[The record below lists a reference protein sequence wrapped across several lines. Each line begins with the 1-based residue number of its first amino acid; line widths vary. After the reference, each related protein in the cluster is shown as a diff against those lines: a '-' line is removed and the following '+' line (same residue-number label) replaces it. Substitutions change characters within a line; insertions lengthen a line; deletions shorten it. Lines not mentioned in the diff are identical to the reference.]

1 MAGGEGGGGGER
13 SLQETP
19 TWAVAVVCSVFVILS
34 VLIEHGIH
42 SLGKW
47 FQKKQKKAMIEALEK
62 IKSELMLLGF
72 ISLLLTF
79 GTNYIKKICIP
90 KGVGDT
96 MLPCKKVEPGGDDGG
111 DGRRGLLSFEVE
123 EDIDVMLW
131 RRVLATSTSGDEYC
145 STKDKVPLMSA
156 SGLHQL
162 HIFIFVLAV
171 FHIFYSVM
179 TMLLSQAKMK
189 KWKSWEAET
198 SSLEYQ
204 FSNDPARFRLAHQT
218 SFVKQHSG
226 WSRMPGIRWIVA
238 FFRQFFASVTKVD
251 YMTMRHGFINAHLS
265 PNSKFNFHK
274 YIKRSMEDDFKV
286 VVGIS
291 MPLWVSAIIFLLLNV
306 YKWNTLLWL
315 SFIPLLI
322 LLLVGTKL
330 ELIIMEMAQEIQDR
344 TTIVRGVPV
353 VEPNNKYFWFNRP
366 QWILFL
372 IHFTLFQNAFQIA
385 LFLWTV
391 YEFKIK
397 SCFHE
402 NLRLILIRVILGV
415 FLQFICSYITFPLY
429 ALITQ
434 MGSHM
439 KKAIFEE
446 QTAKAIKKWQKAAKN
461 RTKLRK
467 AGMNND
473 VSNSGY
479 MSGETTP
486 SRGTSPIHLLH
497 KYKPSSH
504 HTDTECVLYSPS
516 SYPSDTELSE
526 TELAYTL
533 HNHLQLNEIT
543 TSHGHEHGP
552 PNNKQESLNV
562 DFSFDKP

>member
-1 MAGGEGGGGGER
+1 MAGGEGGAGER

-47 FQKKQKKAMIEALEK
+47 FQKKQKKAMNEALEK

-72 ISLLLTF
+72 LSLLLTF

-90 KGVGDT
+90 HSIGDT
-96 MLPCKKVEPGGDDGG
+96 MLPCKKVVSHGG
-111 DGRRGLLSFEVE
+111 DGRRRLLSFET
-123 EDIDVMLW
+123 EDDNDVLSW
-131 RRVLATSTSGDEYC
+131 RRILATSISGDDYC
-145 STKDKVPLMSA
+145 STKGKVPLISA

-162 HIFIFVLAV
+162 HIFVFVLAV
-171 FHIFYSVM
+171 SHIFYSVM
-179 TMLLSQAKMK
+179 TMVLSQAKMK

-251 YMTMRHGFINAHLS
+251 YMTMRHGFINAHLG

-291 MPLWVSAIIFLLLNV
+291 MPLWVSAIIFLLLN
-306 YKWNTLLWL
+306 
-315 SFIPLLI
+315 I

-391 YEFKIK
+391 
-397 SCFHE
+397 
-402 NLRLILIRVILGV
+402 
-415 FLQFICSYITFPLY
+415 
-429 ALITQ
+429 

-446 QTAKAIKKWQKAAKN
+446 QTAKAIKKWQKTAKN

-467 AGMNND
+467 AGMDN

-486 SRGTSPIHLLH
+486 SQGTSPIHLLH
-497 KYKPSSH
+497 KYKPSSN
-504 HTDTECVLYSPS
+504 HTDTESVLYSPR

-526 TELAYTL
+526 TELAYT
-533 HNHLQLNEIT
+533 HHHHIQLNEIT
-543 TSHGHEHGP
+543 TSHGHGP
-552 PNNKQESLNV
+552 PNNRQETHNV

>member
-1 MAGGEGGGGGER
+1 MAGGEGGAGER

-47 FQKKQKKAMIEALEK
+47 FQKKQKKAMNEALEK

-72 ISLLLTF
+72 LSLLLTF

-90 KGVGDT
+90 HSIGDT
-96 MLPCKKVEPGGDDGG
+96 MLPCKKVVSHGG
-111 DGRRGLLSFEVE
+111 DGRRHLLSFET
-123 EDIDVMLW
+123 EDDNDVLSW
-131 RRVLATSTSGDEYC
+131 RRILATSISGDDYC
-145 STKDKVPLMSA
+145 STKGKVPLISA

-171 FHIFYSVM
+171 SHIFYSVM
-179 TMLLSQAKMK
+179 TMVLSQAKMK

-251 YMTMRHGFINAHLS
+251 YMTMRHGFINAHLG

-306 YKWNTLLWL
+306 YKWNTLTWL
-315 SFIPLLI
+315 SFIPLVI

-402 NLRLILIRVILGV
+402 NLKLILIRVILGV

-446 QTAKAIKKWQKAAKN
+446 QTAKAIKKWQKTAKD

-467 AGMNND
+467 AGMDN

-486 SRGTSPIHLLH
+486 SQGTSPIHLLH
-497 KYKPSSH
+497 KYKPSSD
-504 HTDTECVLYSPS
+504 HTDTESVLYSPR

-526 TELAYTL
+526 TELAYT
-533 HNHLQLNEIT
+533 HHHRIQLNEIT
-543 TSHGHEHGP
+543 TSHGHGP
-552 PNNKQESLNV
+552 PNNRQETHNV